1 MSVSERYQQSLRIA
15 KTVEIEAM
23 TATNK
28 DRYNIG
34 LARDIL
40 FQMAVCRVGTSR
52 EMGYEMP
59 DGLSHKF
66 YQDVAVGLRRL
77 SELGVVRQ
85 LSNKLVRATDYKEN
99 ATIILLSPLILK
111 PVRIADACFDQSAEV
126 NLSQYSRDI
135 TRREPF
141 PDVFASAIEGGKM
154 SGTYTFLQ
162 RLQLPSSPLYRF
174 KRSYFEARGLQQNGT
189 FSLNQMSHGYIS
201 ADEPTV
207 LEGVSVK
214 YVYQESNGSEYPVS
228 MYLKVNPIV

>member
-1 MSVSERYQQSLRIA
+1 MSVNERYQQSLRIA
-15 KTVEIEAM
+15 SIVEIEAM
-23 TATNK
+23 TTTNK

-40 FQMAVCRVGTSR
+40 FQMAVCKVGASS

-59 DGLSHKF
+59 DGMSHEF
-66 YQDVAVGLRRL
+66 YQDVAIGLRRL

-85 LSNKLVRATDYKEN
+85 LSHELVMATSYNEN
-99 ATIILLSPLILK
+99 ATLIFVSPVTLK
-111 PVRIADACFDQSAEV
+111 SVSLADACFDQSVEV
-126 NLSQYSRDI
+126 DLSQSSEYI
-135 TRREPF
+135 TEREPF
-141 PDVFASAIEGGKM
+141 TNIFASAIEGGKR
-154 SGTYTFLQ
+154 SGVYTLLKRIQ
-162 RLQLPSSPLYRF
+162 QPTSPLYRF
-174 KRSYFEARGLQQNGT
+174 KRSYFEGKGLQQNGA
-189 FSLNQMSHGYIS
+189 FSLDQMSLGYIS